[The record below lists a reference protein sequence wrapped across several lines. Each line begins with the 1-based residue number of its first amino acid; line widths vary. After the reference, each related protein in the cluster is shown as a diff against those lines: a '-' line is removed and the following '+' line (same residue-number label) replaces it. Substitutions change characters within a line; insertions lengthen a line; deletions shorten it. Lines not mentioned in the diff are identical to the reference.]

1 MTRAAARRQSI
12 GWMTLPTILALAG
25 QTASGSTRPVPPFR
39 PPAADDARLASIVLT
54 ADQVRSSGTVLAAM
68 RGRVPSMR
76 VSRSSDC
83 PGITLRSARIPDDDT
98 APLVYIDGNRTAGT
112 CALVD
117 LSPRDVDRVEVY
129 PMGVTTRPGYGRS
142 SNGLILI
149 FMKGR

>member
-12 GWMTLPTILALAG
+12 GWMALPAILAMAA
-25 QTASGSTRPVPPFR
+25 QTGCGSTRPVPPLR
-39 PPAADDARLASIVLT
+39 PAADDARLASIVLT

-83 PGITLRSARIPDDDT
+83 PGITLRSARIPDVDT

-112 CALVD
+112 CALVE
-117 LSPRDVDRVEVY
+117 LPPRDVDRVEVY
-129 PMGVTTRPGYGRS
+129 PMGVTTRPGYARN